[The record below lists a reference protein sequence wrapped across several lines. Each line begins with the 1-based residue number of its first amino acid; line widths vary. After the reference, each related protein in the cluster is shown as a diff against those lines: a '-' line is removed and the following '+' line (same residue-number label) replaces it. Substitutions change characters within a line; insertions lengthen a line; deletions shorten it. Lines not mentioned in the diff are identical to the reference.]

1 MSTPAASA
9 PVPPWRALPLP
20 REHGFWA
27 LSCAIALSSALT
39 RPGWAAGFA
48 AVGSVGAAA
57 VVGGSL
63 RSRIRRDATL
73 QLGSVLVLATLA
85 VPIELV
91 AGRHA
96 RDALLDA
103 AAWASVAC
111 GFSLGV
117 WASTARSSRVR
128 RSQAGVLTLLS
139 VLVPALA
146 TVCFAFGG
154 WYARAMAAL
163 LAAAATLGFAIWRP
177 GSKQMKRVG
186 MSLGGCAAVVGIVL
200 AFG

>member
-1 MSTPAASA
+1 M
-9 PVPPWRALPLP
+9 
-20 REHGFWA
+20 
-27 LSCAIALSSALT
+27 T
-39 RPGWAAGFA
+39 RPGWLVGLVAVGVVAIA
-48 AVGSVGAAA
+48 AVA
-57 VVGGSL
+57 GGL
-63 RSRIRRDATL
+63 VRAHIRRDARL
-73 QLGSVLVLATLA
+73 QFASVLVLASLA

-91 AGRHA
+91 AGRHV

-103 AAWASVAC
+103 AAWAAVAC

-128 RSQAGVLTLLS
+128 RSRAGRLTLLS

-146 TVCFAFGG
+146 SAGFALGES
-154 WYARAMAAL
+154 YARAAASL
-163 LAAAATLGFAIWRP
+163 LAAAATLGFAVWRP

-186 MSLGGCAAVVGIVL
+186 MSLAGCATAVGLVL